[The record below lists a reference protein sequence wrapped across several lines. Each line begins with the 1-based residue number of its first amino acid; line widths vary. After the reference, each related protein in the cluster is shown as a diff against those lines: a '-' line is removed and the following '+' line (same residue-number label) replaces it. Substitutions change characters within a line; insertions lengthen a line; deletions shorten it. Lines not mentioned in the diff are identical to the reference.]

1 MKEKALEFL
10 NNILYRTGAWTRTGF
25 LWVVFMAVTWS
36 VAIIAYLTH
45 PQAWQNVPLIQLERG
60 WDVLLFILGS
70 NLLLMVLIV
79 VGNFFVRFGL
89 VTVGLAILFWQAI
102 AIGWTAGTNGFWEP
116 FPSFAAANRAY
127 LYVGLW
133 ETSAYILIC
142 AATLTKSLLISDTF
156 PAREWTEH
164 RQLKDLSF
172 SSSEKAI
179 AISGITLLVGAAI
192 VEAFFIF

>member
-1 MKEKALEFL
+1 MKKKTLEFL

-25 LWVVFMAVTWS
+25 LWVVFMAVAWS

-45 PQAWQNVPLIQLERG
+45 LQAWKNVPLIQIERG
-60 WDVLLFILGS
+60 WGVLLLILGS

-79 VGNFFVRFGL
+79 VGNFFVRFGP

-102 AIGWTAGTNGFWEP
+102 AIGWTAGTNGFSEP
-116 FPSFAAANRAY
+116 FPSFSAANRAF

-133 ETSAYILIC
+133 ETSAYVLIC

-156 PAREWTEH
+156 PARKWTEH

-172 SSSEKAI
+172 SRSEKVI
-179 AISGITLLVGAAI
+179 AITGITLLIGAAI